1 MPSVIGTDDGSGF
14 GVLGT
19 STSAIGVEG
28 DSDGGDG
35 VSGRSSAGS
44 GVRGLSKRADGVA
57 GKSDDKAHS
66 GVSGVGHPHGRGVSG
81 LSSAGIAVYGESS
94 KGNGV
99 LGTTKEPFVAAVGG
113 VNLQEGGIGVLGIDD
128 EPSGRGVIGQAV
140 RGIGMFGVSKRG
152 IGVIGTS
159 DDGTA
164 VFGESTNAD
173 GVIGISGAAA
183 RNGVL
188 GSADDGNGVRG
199 ESLSGPGVYASSDG
213 GPGVSAQSDSGPGVT
228 ASSAGSHGVVA
239 TAQVASMC
247 GVMGSNAAAGGNGV
261 LGIAPR
267 GAGVHAIAQLG
278 GTAVVADAF
287 IGSSAVPGNVGGRA
301 VYAISG
307 AAPAVDAFSFTSAGV
322 AGKSL
327 GASKPGDWE
336 AGAGVLGVSAGGPG
350 VRGLVGIGIAI
361 HGVAR
366 HPEAPSTWAGYFDG
380 DVQINGTL
388 RKTSNKFLIDH
399 PLEPT
404 RKYLEHEGV
413 ESDERKNLYDG
424 IVSLDAKG
432 AADVR
437 LPRWF
442 EALNS
447 AFRYQLTAIGRA
459 APGLHVAA
467 ELSGGRFRIAG
478 GNPRQRVCWQVTGV
492 RADAWAK
499 AHPMVVEREKPKE
512 ERGTYLHPEA
522 HGKPARRGLRWLRMG
537 DLEQGVSEERAAGQ
551 GHEEERRPSFE
562 SDASP
567 SFAALASNEGEAA
580 GSQPGGRDRS
590 KQIAISQPVFSSSE
604 GFLSIHSWQALQMKA
619 FSLAT
624 NLHSSD
630 LSASQKKHL

>member
-1 MPSVIGTDDGSGF
+1 M
-14 GVLGT
+14 
-19 STSAIGVEG
+19 
-28 DSDGGDG
+28 
-35 VSGRSSAGS
+35 
-44 GVRGLSKRADGVA
+44 A
-57 GKSDDKAHS
+57 GKSDDQAHS

-140 RGIGMFGVSKRG
+140 RGIGMFGASTRG

-164 VFGESTNAD
+164 VLGDSTNAD
-173 GVIGISGAAA
+173 GVIGISGASA

-199 ESLSGPGVYASSDG
+199 ESLSGPGVFALSDA
-213 GPGVSAQSDSGPGVT
+213 GPGVTAQSDSGPGVS
-228 ASSAGSHGVVA
+228 ASSAGNHGVVA
-239 TAQVASMC
+239 TAQAASKC
-247 GVMGSNAAAGGNGV
+247 GVMGSNNAPAGKGV
-261 LGIAPR
+261 LGIAPQ
-267 GAGVHAIAQLG
+267 GAGVHAIANTG

-287 IGSSAVPGNVGGRA
+287 AGSPTVPKEAAGRA

-307 AAPAVDAFSFTSAGV
+307 VVPAVDAFSFTSAGV
-322 AGKSL
+322 AGKTF
-327 GASKPGDWE
+327 GATKPGDWE
-336 AGAGVLGVSAGGPG
+336 AGTGVIGTSPGGVG
-350 VRGLVGIGIAI
+350 VRGLVGIGIAV

-366 HPEAPSTWAGYFDG
+366 HPDAPSTWAGYFDG

-388 RKTSNKFLIDH
+388 RKSSNKFVIDH
-399 PLEPT
+399 PLEPA

-432 AADVR
+432 GAEIR

-447 AFRYQLTAIGRA
+447 EFRYQLTALGKA

-478 GNPRQRVCWQVTGV
+478 GSPRQRVCWQVTGV
-492 RADAWAK
+492 RADAWART
-499 AHPMVVEREKPKE
+499 HPMVVEREKPKE

-537 DLEQGVSEERAAGQ
+537 DLERQFQKREQQAKAMKKGAGPALKVTPPP
-551 GHEEERRPSFE
+551 RSPRSRP
-562 SDASP
+562 P
-567 SFAALASNEGEAA
+567 KVK
-580 GSQPGGRDRS
+580 P
-590 KQIAISQPVFSSSE
+590 P
-604 GFLSIHSWQALQMKA
+604 
-619 FSLAT
+619 
-624 NLHSSD
+624 D
-630 LSASQKKHL
+630 LSRAVVNVRAK